1 MIFFKHLC
9 LEYSTCTMFLSS
21 SFIVSIIALF
31 LSKKP
36 PSPTAGNTLPIH
48 GDYGKTR
55 LSDSCHQSEGDGLHV
70 LYTLLRGNEVPKAHD
85 IYIYNGEIVVS

>member
-9 LEYSTCTMFLSS
+9 LEYSTCAMFLSS
-21 SFIVSIIALF
+21 SFTVSIMALF

-36 PSPTAGNTLPIH
+36 PSPTADNTLPMH
-48 GDYGKTR
+48 GDKGKTR
-55 LSDSCHQSEGDGLHV
+55 LPDSCYQSEGDGLHV

-85 IYIYNGEIVVS
+85 IYIYNGEKVSN